1 MPNRAASALTKP
13 RARAGRVTAKSVV
26 DTAVRLADTEGIDAV
41 SLTRIASELGV
52 TQPSIYR
59 HINGIQELKKAMVLR
74 ARELLVADLREA
86 AIGRTR
92 DEAVLAVAT
101 AWRHFVRIHPGLYDA
116 TDRIATAGDTDLEAS
131 LNQVVHVLAMSMK
144 GYRLA
149 PDEQVHSARSVRS
162 ALHGFVALEKEAGH
176 PPAAGLDQSFE
187 RLVALL
193 VAGVRAMELP
203 EAAAGATS
211 RRK

>member
-1 MPNRAASALTKP
+1 VPNRSAPVSAKP
-13 RARAGRVTAKSVV
+13 RAGAGRVTAKSVV

-41 SLTRIASELGV
+41 SLTRIAAELGV

-59 HINGIQELKKAMVLR
+59 HINGIHELKKAMVLR
-74 ARELLVADLREA
+74 ARELLVADLAEA

-101 AWRHFVRIHPGLYDA
+101 AWRHFVRVHPGLYDA
-116 TDRIATAGDTDLEAS
+116 TDRIATAGDADLEAS
-131 LNQVVHVLAMSMK
+131 LDKIVRVLAMSMK

-149 PDEQVHSARSVRS
+149 PDEQVHSARSIRS
-162 ALHGFVALEKEAGH
+162 ALHGFVALEKDAGH
-176 PPAAGLDQSFE
+176 PAGGGLDESFE

-193 VAGVRAMELP
+193 VAGIRAMELP
-203 EAAAGATS
+203 DAATPTADAT
-211 RRK
+211 K

>member
-1 MPNRAASALTKP
+1 VPNRAASAPTKP
-13 RARAGRVTAKSVV
+13 RARTGRVTAKSVV
-26 DTAVRLADTEGIDAV
+26 DTAERLADTEGIDAV
-41 SLTRIASELGV
+41 SLTRIAAELGV

-86 AIGRTR
+86 AIGHTR

-101 AWRHFVRIHPGLYDA
+101 AWRHYVRVHPGLYDA

-131 LNQVVHVLAMSMK
+131 LDNVVHVLAMSMK

-149 PDEQVHSARSVRS
+149 PDEQVHSARSIRS
-162 ALHGFVALEKEAGH
+162 ALHGFVALEKDAGH
-176 PPAAGLDQSFE
+176 PAGAGLDESFE

-193 VAGVRAMELP
+193 VAGIRAMELP
-203 EAAAGATS
+203 PANGTAAP

>member
-1 MPNRAASALTKP
+1 MPNRAAPAPTKS
-13 RARAGRVTAKSVV
+13 RARTGRVTAKSVV

-41 SLTRIASELGV
+41 SLTRIAAELGV

-74 ARELLVADLREA
+74 TRELLVADLREA
-86 AIGRTR
+86 AIGCTR
-92 DEAVLAVAT
+92 DDAVQAVAT
-101 AWRHFVRIHPGLYDA
+101 AWRHFVRVHPGLYDA

-131 LNQVVHVLAMSMK
+131 LDQVVHVLAMSMK

-149 PDEQVHSARSVRS
+149 PEEQVHSARSVRS
-162 ALHGFVALEKEAGH
+162 ALHGFVALEKDAGH
-176 PPAAGLDQSFE
+176 PAGAGLDESFE

-193 VAGVRAMELP
+193 VAGIRAMELP
-203 EAAAGATS
+203 EATGPA
-211 RRK
+211 RRQK

>member
-1 MPNRAASALTKP
+1 VPTRAAPASTKP
-13 RARAGRVTAKSVV
+13 RARTGRVTAKSVV
-26 DTAVRLADTEGIDAV
+26 DTAERLADTEGIDAV
-41 SLTRIASELGV
+41 SLTRIAAELGV

-92 DEAVLAVAT
+92 DEAVQAVAT
-101 AWRHFVRIHPGLYDA
+101 AWRHFVRVHPGLYDA
-116 TDRIATAGDTDLEAS
+116 TDRIATAGDADLEAS
-131 LNQVVHVLAMSMK
+131 LDNVVHVLAMSMK

-149 PDEQVHSARSVRS
+149 PDEQVHSARSIRS
-162 ALHGFVALEKEAGH
+162 ALHGFVALEKDAGH
-176 PPAAGLDQSFE
+176 PAGAGLDESFE
-187 RLVALL
+187 HLVALL
-193 VAGVRAMELP
+193 VAGIRAMEMP
-203 EAAAGATS
+203 KAPTKATP

>member
-1 MPNRAASALTKP
+1 VPNRPASAPTQP
-13 RARAGRVTAKSVV
+13 RARTGRVTAKSVV

-41 SLTRIASELGV
+41 SLTRIAAELGV

-92 DEAVLAVAT
+92 DDAVQAVAA
-101 AWRHFVRIHPGLYDA
+101 AWRLFVRVHPGLYDA
-116 TDRIATAGDTDLEAS
+116 TDRIATSGDSDLEAS
-131 LNQVVHVLAMSMK
+131 LENVVHVLAMSMK

-162 ALHGFVALEKEAGH
+162 ALHGFVALEKDAGH
-176 PPAAGLDQSFE
+176 PPGAGLDESFE

-193 VAGVRAMELP
+193 VAGIRAMELP
-203 EAAAGATS
+203 EPATRAAT

>member
-1 MPNRAASALTKP
+1 MPNRAASAPTKP
-13 RARAGRVTAKSVV
+13 RARTGRVTAKTVV
-26 DTAVRLADTEGIDAV
+26 DTAVRLADTGGIDAV

-59 HINGIQELKKAMVLR
+59 HINGIQELRKAMVLR
-74 ARELLVADLREA
+74 GRELLAADLREA

-92 DEAVLAVAT
+92 DEAVRAVAT
-101 AWRHFVRIHPGLYDA
+101 AWRHFVRVHPGLYDA
-116 TDRIATAGDTDLEAS
+116 TDRIATAGDPDLEAS
-131 LNQVVHVLAMSMK
+131 LDQVVHVLAMSMK

-176 PPAAGLDQSFE
+176 PSGAGLDESFD

-193 VAGVRAMELP
+193 AAGIRTMELP
-203 EAAAGATS
+203 EAGTRAP
-211 RRK
+211 RRQ